1 MSDVS
6 WLHRPSD
13 PDEDGERECVYCADL
28 WGCGC
33 CGGDDPNTPM
43 DGVGVDLGWPCPTV
57 RQGLPERA
65 ILQDLIAELRH
76 TGPFC
81 NCKCCQL
88 LHRSLDRAE
97 ARLRGGQVA
106 GGAR

>member
-1 MSDVS
+1 MSDVP

-57 RQGLPERA
+57 RQGGRLEGHPGRP
-65 ILQDLIAELRH
+65 DRG
-76 TGPFC
+76 TGGDDGDC
-81 NCKCCQL
+81 
-88 LHRSLDRAE
+88 H
-97 ARLRGGQVA
+97 G
-106 GGAR
+106 